1 MRVLNSKVLTFF
13 GMLAITIVTS
23 AHAKP
28 VKKFVSKK
36 PQIDASQF
44 ISLNCKSPD
53 LEVGDYC
60 VDSKGKAAV
69 VTGTATR
76 MVIKT
81 LTNSEATLFLTNNAN
96 TDGVYAAPDQPTNMN
111 AIAEGENQ
119 QKSERRPAS
128 VKPNSK

>member
-1 MRVLNSKVLTFF
+1 MKVLNSKTLKLL
-13 GMLAITIVTS
+13 GMLASVTTAS
-23 AHAKP
+23 ANAKP
-28 VKKFVSKK
+28 VKKVVPQK
-36 PQIDASQF
+36 PQIDAAQF